1 MFYKDKGR
9 PSIGSDIP
17 LLAIVNSNITTPE
30 IGIIGFQSD
39 F

>member
-9 PSIGSDIP
+9 PSIGSGIP
-17 LLAIVNSNITTPE
+17 LLAIVNSNITTPK
-30 IGIIGFQSD
+30 IGIIGFKSN